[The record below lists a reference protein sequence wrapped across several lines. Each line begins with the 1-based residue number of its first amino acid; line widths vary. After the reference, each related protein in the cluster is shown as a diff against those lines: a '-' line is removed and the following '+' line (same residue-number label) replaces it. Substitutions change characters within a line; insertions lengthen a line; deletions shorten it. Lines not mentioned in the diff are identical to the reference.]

1 MSDKTKTRKRFDIPF
16 TDSEKAQL
24 RRIYRLNR
32 ILPPDAVLNAR
43 IAELRME
50 AALHGDLKQVQLC
63 ELALDGGALRPGMA
77 DLGAGDEIGFE
88 AIVEA
93 RAACVEVLADAEA
106 QIDDDEQLE
115 LFAAGIERIVFGRE
129 SE

>member
-1 MSDKTKTRKRFDIPF
+1 MNDEEWTKAWRLVAKTARLERL
-16 TDSEKAQL
+16 A
-24 RRIYRLNR
+24 RLNR
-32 ILPPDAVLNAR
+32 IVPPDAVLNAR

-88 AIVEA
+88 AIVDA

-106 QIDDDEQLE
+106 QIDDDGQLD
-115 LFAAGIERIVFGRE
+115 LFAE
-129 SE
+129 